1 MSFAIILKYKISEK
15 KFRVNFRLNFREKSR
30 KQNKSQATD
39 DSLAKEGFDNL
50 GDPLIL
56 DFTFS

>member
-1 MSFAIILKYKISEK
+1 MSYAIILKYKISEK
-15 KFRVNFRLNFREKSR
+15 KFRLNFREKSR

-50 GDPLIL
+50 GGTP
-56 DFTFS
+56 